1 MHPIP
6 WHAADPGAALRADQP
21 DVGAP
26 AIGDALQRTRLG
38 AAESERPLRDHD
50 AHAERAA
57 RQALAIG
64 AVARIDKLRLFG
76 DLVADRAALA
86 TAGLRELHRLLLGGL
101 VEGVVPRGGIE
112 PPTHGFSVRC
122 STNWATW
129 ADRKGV

>member
-6 WHAADPGAALRADQP
+6 WHAADPRAALRADQP
-21 DVGAP
+21 DIGAP

-38 AAESERPLRDHD
+38 AAEPECPFGNHD

-64 AVARIDKLRLFG
+64 AVARIDQLRFFG

-86 TAGLRELHRLLLGGL
+86 TAGLRELHRLRLSGL
-101 VEGVVPRGGIE
+101 VEGWCPG
-112 PPTHGFSVRC
+112 
-122 STNWATW
+122 
-129 ADRKGV
+129 ADGYLITYA